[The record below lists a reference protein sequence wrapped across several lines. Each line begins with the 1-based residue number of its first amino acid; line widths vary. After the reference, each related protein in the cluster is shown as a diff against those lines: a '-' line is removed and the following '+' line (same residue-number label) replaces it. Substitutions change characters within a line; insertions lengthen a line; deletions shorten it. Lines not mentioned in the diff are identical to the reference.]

1 MSFRIQAGGFLMN
14 EITSRNSSWDAFLQF
29 GERKSVPKN
38 TVIYF
43 QGEVA
48 QGIYFVEKGLIK
60 AKSNTILGDEK
71 NINFVGPG
79 QMFGELSLIQ
89 EPSIS
94 TTVSVE
100 DSVIYF
106 YSVEWFKQL
115 LHKSDEPLMFIF
127 NSILKK
133 ICVLVEQTALST
145 AEQQV
150 AHALLHLSDSSKNE
164 KINVKQKDLAELSG
178 LTRITVNKVLKT
190 WKENGIIDS
199 HNKSIH
205 LKNKA
210 VLSTFAKQ
218 IIE

>member
-1 MSFRIQAGGFLMN
+1 MN
-14 EITSRNSSWDAFLQF
+14 DTTSRNRPWDAFMQF

-38 TVIYF
+38 TVIYN

-48 QGIYFVEKGLIK
+48 QGIYCVEKGLIK
-60 AKSNTILGDEK
+60 AKSCTILGDEK
-71 NINFVGPG
+71 SINFIGPG

-94 TTVSVE
+94 TAVTVE

-106 YSVEWFKQL
+106 YSVERLKQL
-115 LHKSDEPLMFIF
+115 LHQSDEPLMLIF

-133 ICVLVEQTALST
+133 ICWLVEQTSLSS
-145 AEQQV
+145 AEQQI
-150 AHALLHLSDSSKNE
+150 AHALLHLSESSKNE
-164 KINVKQKDLAELSG
+164 KIYVKQKDLAELSG

-190 WKENGIIDS
+190 WKENGIIES
-199 HNKSIH
+199 QNKWIH
-205 LKNKA
+205 LKNKEI
-210 VLSTFAKQ
+210 LTSFAKQ